1 MPDMHKERFN
11 LGNGNPVPC
20 RFVSLIHEP
29 GPDIRRC
36 GLLYQGIMELPLMSG
51 ISPHQLEDEDD
62 DDDDDDTHRSRLV
75 SRNGISQIL
84 ALRFSFIGDIWV
96 YFAWTDQHAP
106 TSLD

>member
-1 MPDMHKERFN
+1 
-11 LGNGNPVPC
+11 
-20 RFVSLIHEP
+20 
-29 GPDIRRC
+29 
-36 GLLYQGIMELPLMSG
+36 MSG
-51 ISPHQLEDEDD
+51 ISPHQLEDE

-75 SRNGISQIL
+75 SRNGISQIS